1 MWTAKLIG
9 LNKDQGRVAV
19 SIRYTDGSTVLD
31 RLYTF
36 DSTTKEHIRSV
47 ARNEVI
53 RLTKNAAEVLDL
65 QLDVDI
71 DLTPPVVVPPS
82 APTAAQTAKRTW
94 FEKWEQ
100 LQALTKLAEHSLI
113 SLTDTRITNLRDALI
128 ANWKPAYLGDV

>member
-71 DLTPPVVVPPS
+71 DLTPPVVVPPPT
-82 APTAAQTAKRTW
+82 PTAAQLAKRAW
-94 FEKWEQ
+94 FKDWNK
-100 LQALTKLAEHSLI
+100 LQTLLRLVDAAILPTTDSRI
-113 SLTDTRITNLRDALI
+113 SPLQTTLRQGLR
-128 ANWKPAYLGDV
+128 NSYLGDI